1 MKRITPH
8 DMRTGDVVANCDG
21 ACYAVTE
28 VAAQFWYGRRLWL
41 GGSSPSLA
49 WAACHPAKGYVSLH
63 RKGLQPPCWWLLS
76 SEADLV
82 AIQAHQIEHRERK
95 NKHRAATDDLRNR
108 YQAAVQA
115 LDAGFARS
123 CDHCRREEE
132 PKL

>member
-21 ACYAVTE
+21 TCYAVTE
-28 VAAQFWYGRRLWL
+28 VTAKHWYGR
-41 GGSSPSLA
+41 SLRPA
-49 WAACHPAKGYVSLH
+49 GYTRGLIWADCPPEKFYISQYHK
-63 RKGLQPPCWWLLS
+63 RQQPTWWLLS
-76 SEADLV
+76 SEADLA
-82 AIQAHQIEHRERK
+82 AIQAHHREHSEQRAK
-95 NKHRAATDDLRNR
+95 YKAATDDLRNR

>member
-28 VAAQFWYGRRLWL
+28 VTAQLWYGRRLWPASYTRGL
-41 GGSSPSLA
+41 TWADCQSP
-49 WAACHPAKGYVSLH
+49 KGYVSLH